1 MKTDNI
7 QQDISNKPIM
17 KLAND
22 LQKKLSD
29 KEYEILA
36 LKDSELSLKRELFQL
51 KENNLHLKNS
61 NTLLN
66 HRSNRP
72 KSVSIEFNEKRSL
85 KLIDRPAISGISTNK
100 ISVLNQIDEKAE
112 FVKTSHNPTHEVLFN
127 CIQSLKGEKQAL
139 VEDLNKIKEIAIES
153 VVEKEKEL
161 IELKNKFEENEIN
174 YKNQL
179 EIANDE
185 LEVLRMKMKF
195 FEGDSESSSP
205 KHAASLAQFRS
216 LEVIY
221 KFS

>member
-72 KSVSIEFNEKRSL
+72 KSVSIEFNEGKAKYTYGIIDFLTRYGYTKRLERAFTILLNPKSSAEASVINPKKYEKRFINFIL
-85 KLIDRPAISGISTNK
+85 RRVLEKKL
-100 ISVLNQIDEKAE
+100 
-112 FVKTSHNPTHEVLFN
+112 
-127 CIQSLKGEKQAL
+127 
-139 VEDLNKIKEIAIES
+139 
-153 VVEKEKEL
+153 
-161 IELKNKFEENEIN
+161 
-174 YKNQL
+174 
-179 EIANDE
+179 
-185 LEVLRMKMKF
+185 
-195 FEGDSESSSP
+195 
-205 KHAASLAQFRS
+205 
-216 LEVIY
+216 
-221 KFS
+221 